1 MIVASGS
8 GLKMSVAVLNAKG
21 SVWSAS
27 GIGRT
32 LTAHHLRPQPLDLR
46 QVMTDVPL
54 VSPRVRT
61 NAPKRNVSEVAR
73 ISVCQVAWVVCIDRR
88 Y

>member
-1 MIVASGS
+1 MIVVNGS
-8 GLKMSVAVLNAKG
+8 VLRMSVVGLSVNG
-21 SVWSAS
+21 SVLSVS

-32 LTAHHLRPQPLDLR
+32 PTAHHLRPQPLDLR